1 MRSGT
6 SIEKRIAEEQA
17 LSNKRSKHTQ
27 YNRQGHAIGSNTL
40 KGKRAYK

>member
-6 SIEKRIAEEQA
+6 SFTKLQAEEHA
-17 LSNKRSKHTQ
+17 LKNKRSKHTQ
-27 YNRQGHAIGSNTL
+27 FNRQGHAIGSNTL